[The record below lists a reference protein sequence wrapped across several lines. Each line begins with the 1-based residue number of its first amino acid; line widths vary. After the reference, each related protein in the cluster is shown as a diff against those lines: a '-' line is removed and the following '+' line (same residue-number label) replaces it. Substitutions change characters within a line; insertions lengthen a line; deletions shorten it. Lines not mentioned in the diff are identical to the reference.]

1 MFGKAQMSRHA
12 GAAMALLCALTT
24 AQPAVAH
31 QAVPAKLL
39 AQVEPRKGPKP
50 RPGPDLVERG
60 RRLFEEETFGG
71 NGRTCATCHPADNNF
86 TLDPAYIATLPRRDP
101 LFVAEFKPA
110 LRDLEKP
117 VLMRRHALI
126 LENLDG
132 FDRPGVMRSVS
143 HTLAL
148 GLTTA
153 PDPATQPV
161 PAGSAALQGALGWSG
176 DGSPGVGTL
185 RTFAIGAVVQHMP
198 RTLARQDG
206 VDFRL
211 PTEDEL
217 DALEAF
223 QLSLGRQPAD
233 EVDRSVLDFA
243 ETDADIGRD
252 MFFGI
257 NGRALV
263 VRDGTTRTCSG
274 CHGNVNV
281 NNSSGRNQ
289 NRSTGVGRV
298 ANAPACL
305 DASVPGDGGYGQTPV
320 TTVSRAAVCGSGEGT
335 ITYIGT
341 ELFNPPPLVEAAD
354 TAPFFHNNSAATLE
368 EAIAFYND
376 DAFNDASPSAATTIP
391 PLGRGFQL
399 DGDQIRQLAAF
410 LRGLNADENA
420 RSAITL
426 IDRAATLNRGRAK
439 QTLRLALGET
449 RDAIRVLREVLPVPF
464 AASGAVASL
473 VEARELLQDAVQGN
487 NVTVASQ
494 ARVALVRARGQIV
507 D

>member
-1 MFGKAQMSRHA
+1 M
-12 GAAMALLCALTT
+12 
-24 AQPAVAH
+24 
-31 QAVPAKLL
+31 PAKLL

-71 NGRTCATCHPADNNF
+71 NGRTCASCHPASNNF
-86 TLDPAYIATLPRRDP
+86 TLDPAFIATLPPDDP
-101 LFVAEFKPA
+101 LFVAEFNPALATLEKPA
-110 LRDLEKP
+110 L
-117 VLMRRHALI
+117 MRQHALI

-143 HTLAL
+143 HTLSL
-148 GLTTA
+148 SLTTA

-161 PAGSAALQGALGWSG
+161 PAGSPALEGALGWSG
-176 DGSPGVGTL
+176 DGSPGTGTL
-185 RTFAIGAVVQHMP
+185 RNFAIGAVIQHMP
-198 RTLARQDG
+198 RTLGRQNG
-206 VDFRL
+206 TDFRL

-223 QLSLGRQPAD
+223 QLSLGRQADD
-233 EVDRSVLDFA
+233 EVNRSTLDFA
-243 ETDADIGRD
+243 EADADIGRD

-257 NGRALV
+257 NGRALI

-281 NNSSGRNQ
+281 NNGLGRNQ

-298 ANAPACL
+298 ANAPPCL
-305 DASVPGDGGYGQTPV
+305 DATVPGDGGYGQTPV

-335 ITYIGT
+335 ITYVGT

-354 TAPFFHNNSAATLE
+354 TGPFFHNNSATTLE
-368 EAIAFYND
+368 EAIAFYNS
-376 DAFNDASPSAATTIP
+376 DAFNDASPSAATTTL

-399 DGDQIRQLAAF
+399 DAVQVRQLAAF

-420 RSAITL
+420 RTAIEL

-449 RDAIRVLREVLPVPF
+449 RDAIRVLRAVQPALF
-464 AASGAVASL
+464 ADSGAVASL
-473 VEARELLQDAVQGN
+473 VEARELLQDAVRGN
-487 NVTVASQ
+487 DVTEAAQ
-494 ARVALVRARGQIV
+494 ARVALERARGQIV
-507 D
+507 N